1 MYDCVMQEVAGLR
14 QQVGFLTSSLHAAEQ
29 AQSSAE
35 AAVQEK
41 RQQSAE
47 AKQVNRLTLCVT
59 PPSPSPSLSADG
71 PCQPMLS
78 VVYTAGA
85 DLPNAKPFSC
95 PSGCFVSVL
104 ASLLLVGSD
113 SPFLPF
119 GIVGCLQDTWWSF
132 VCLACTSCLSKSAL

>member
-59 PPSPSPSLSADG
+59 PPSPSPSPSPFSRWSLSAHVE
-71 PCQPMLS
+71 CSLYCWCRSAKCKTLQ
-78 VVYTAGA
+78 
-85 DLPNAKPFSC
+85 LP
-95 PSGCFVSVL
+95 VR
-104 ASLLLVGSD
+104 LL
-113 SPFLPF
+113 
-119 GIVGCLQDTWWSF
+119 C
-132 VCLACTSCLSKSAL
+132 